1 MVTLQASKLSL
12 KTIRDDLRSVEDHR
26 LGYQAMVSRS
36 MEAGETPTYYLMP
49 ELNLI
54 DADRTLQLLQVLRAI
69 GQQIA
74 SE

>member
-1 MVTLQASKLSL
+1 
-12 KTIRDDLRSVEDHR
+12 
-26 LGYQAMVSRS
+26 MVSRS

-54 DADRTLQLLQVLRAI
+54 DADRALQLLQVLRAI
-69 GQQIA
+69 RKQLV

>member
-1 MVTLQASKLSL
+1 
-12 KTIRDDLRSVEDHR
+12 
-26 LGYQAMVSRS
+26 

-54 DADRTLQLLQVLRAI
+54 DADRAFQLLQVLRAI

>member
-1 MVTLQASKLSL
+1 
-12 KTIRDDLRSVEDHR
+12 
-26 LGYQAMVSRS
+26 MVSRS

-54 DADRTLQLLQVLRAI
+54 DADRALQLLQVLRAI

-74 SE
+74 SK